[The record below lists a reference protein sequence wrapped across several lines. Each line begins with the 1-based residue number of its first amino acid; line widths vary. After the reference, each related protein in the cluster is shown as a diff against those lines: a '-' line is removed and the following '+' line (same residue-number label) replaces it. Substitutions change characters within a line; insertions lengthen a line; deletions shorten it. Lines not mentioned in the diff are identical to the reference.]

1 MGGLLLQRGAR
12 HEPKVVVWLRAL
24 YRPLLLRVVSRYQLA
39 LAGVLV
45 LVTLG
50 ALVGATRGVEFVPRL
65 EEGDVAIQV
74 TRPPSVSLAEA
85 TRGTTAVE
93 RALKAFPEVVRVV
106 SRTGSPDVATDV
118 MGPESVRPVLVTA
131 LVAARLSADGSGN
144 RDGR

>member
-1 MGGLLLQRGAR
+1 
-12 HEPKVVVWLRAL
+12 
-24 YRPLLLRVVSRYQLA
+24 
-39 LAGVLV
+39 V

-131 LVAARLSADGSGN
+131 PVAARLSADGSGN